1 MTYFDNMQQL
11 LRREA
16 AHSYDLT
23 REDRKTLI
31 DWYIDCLEDM
41 DQEVGETAEFLNQ
54 LGNPSLIYECMQFMP
69 DCLEDLKRSKS
80 L

>member
-1 MTYFDNMQQL
+1 MTYFNNMQEA

-16 AHSYDLT
+16 AHAYNLT
-23 REDRKTLI
+23 KEDRKTLI
-31 DWYIDCLEDM
+31 DWYIECLEEMGREID
-41 DQEVGETAEFLNQ
+41 ETAEFLNQ